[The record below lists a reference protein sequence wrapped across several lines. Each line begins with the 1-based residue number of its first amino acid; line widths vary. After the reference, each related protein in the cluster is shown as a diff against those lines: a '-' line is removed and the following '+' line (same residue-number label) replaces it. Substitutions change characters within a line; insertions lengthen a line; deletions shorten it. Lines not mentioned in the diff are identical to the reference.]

1 MSFCFGCMPADA
13 PEGARGRRVAEIAQ
27 LRGLRHLDVF
37 LAGDLAAMRRLTTR
51 CEPPKQSEIRQ
62 LSERWR
68 LWRSLAFVRE
78 PPVTQRGGSSQIW

>member
-1 MSFCFGCMPADA
+1 V
-13 PEGARGRRVAEIAQ
+13 GRRVAEIAQ

-37 LAGDLAAMRRLTTR
+37 LAGDLAAMKRLTTR
-51 CEPPKQSEIRQ
+51 CPATEPPKQSEIRQ